1 MLNPAVSMWSVR
13 IQVVGLTPLLDS
25 PAGALPAWLQH
36 PRSSGDKATGNF
48 ATTVATAGLKI
59 VPTQA
64 FYTGTNN
71 AVRRVVQRSAV
82 DNPALLDR
90 YSAVEMPKPEKS

>member
-1 MLNPAVSMWSVR
+1 
-13 IQVVGLTPLLDS
+13 
-25 PAGALPAWLQH
+25 
-36 PRSSGDKATGNF
+36 
-48 ATTVATAGLKI
+48 VATAGLKI